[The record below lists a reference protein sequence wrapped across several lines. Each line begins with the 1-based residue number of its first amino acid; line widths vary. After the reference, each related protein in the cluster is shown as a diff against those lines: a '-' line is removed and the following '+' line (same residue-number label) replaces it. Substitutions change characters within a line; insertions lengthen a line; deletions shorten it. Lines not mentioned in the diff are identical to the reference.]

1 MVDIRPDLLDNAMQK
16 IQRSLGRKFKKNIT
30 ESGNT
35 LSEYVNDVLSR
46 IHVTTDVIRAVQQAD
61 LVIEA
66 IVENMKLKQTLFS
79 VIDKV
84 TLKMLYIE

>member
-46 IHVTTDVIRAVQQAD
+46 IQVTTDVIRAVQQAD